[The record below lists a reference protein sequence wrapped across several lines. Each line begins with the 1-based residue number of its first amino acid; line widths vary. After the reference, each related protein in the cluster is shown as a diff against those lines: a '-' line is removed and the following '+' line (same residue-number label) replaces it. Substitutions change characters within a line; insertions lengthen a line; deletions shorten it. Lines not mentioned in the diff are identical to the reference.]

1 MPGLSPPR
9 RWLLAAVLLAG
20 VAIIALLFSR
30 VAGGSGNHL
39 GDTAPQFVST
49 DLSDRTVALSSY
61 RGRPVILNFWAS
73 WCVPCRTEFPVL
85 QQLIARHPQVAV
97 LGVVFEDADQPARAF
112 LQAERATW
120 PGVRD
125 PKSQIANAYDVH
137 AKPGIPVSVLIDA
150 AGKVRA
156 YQYGPLTGQAS
167 ADAFVARA
175 GAR

>member
-9 RWLLAAVLLAG
+9 RRVLAAVLLAG
-20 VAIIALLFSR
+20 VAVVALLFLR
-30 VAGGSGNHL
+30 AAGGGGNHV

-49 DLSDRTVALSSY
+49 DLSDRPVSLGSF

-73 WCVPCRTEFPVL
+73 WCVPCRREFPVL
-85 QQLIARHPQVAV
+85 QQLLTRHPQVAV

-112 LQAERATW
+112 LQSERATW

-125 PKSQIANAYDVH
+125 PRSQIADAYDVH
-137 AKPGIPVSVLIDA
+137 AKPGIPVSVLIDG

-156 YQYGPLTGQAS
+156 YQYGPLTDQAS

-175 GAR
+175 GVT